1 MNPDHPVFSGPTRLV
16 DIVFPGAANHHGT
29 LFGGA
34 GLSFMDK
41 VAFIAASR
49 HGHVDFVTASC
60 ERIDFNA
67 SAQIGDIVELTG
79 SVVRVGCRSL
89 SVEVDMIAENP
100 LSGVRKHCCRGEFN
114 MVAVGADLGAWG
126 GKLPPLPDN
135 AGVSETGQT
144 QIHPAMV
151 EIVFP
156 EKTSHYG
163 SLYGG
168 NALAA
173 MGKAAFIA
181 ASRQCRQTVV
191 MAGAKR
197 VDFTRHIHSGEVAIT
212 VPRVMGV
219 GQSSIR
225 VEVQLWAENLHTD
238 QRRQCGVGEFVM
250 VAIDHDHRPMPF
262 HNRAA

>member
-1 MNPDHPVFSGPTRLV
+1 
-16 DIVFPGAANHHGT
+16 
-29 LFGGA
+29 
-34 GLSFMDK
+34 
-41 VAFIAASR
+41 
-49 HGHVDFVTASC
+49 
-60 ERIDFNA
+60 
-67 SAQIGDIVELTG
+67 
-79 SVVRVGCRSL
+79 
-89 SVEVDMIAENP
+89 
-100 LSGVRKHCCRGEFN
+100 

-135 AGVSETGQT
+135 AGVSETDET

-191 MAGAKR
+191 MAGSKR